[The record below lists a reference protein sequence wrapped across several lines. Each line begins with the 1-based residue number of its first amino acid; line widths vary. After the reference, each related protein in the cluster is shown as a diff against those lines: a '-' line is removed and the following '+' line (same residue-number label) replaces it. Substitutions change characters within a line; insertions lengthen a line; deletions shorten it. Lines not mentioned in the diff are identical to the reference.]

1 MKTVLIAAGALM
13 ITTAVHAEEAAAV
26 KPWQTS
32 AELGAITTSGN
43 TSGTSV
49 TGKIDARQDT
59 AHWSN
64 EYIVSAFFKEDR
76 KTDDDGVTYTEK
88 AAEKY
93 LVSAKG
99 GYKLDN
105 DHAKLFVLGSHT
117 RDEFGAYRDY
127 SLVAAGYGDRMYQ
140 GKSVVIDAEI
150 GPGYYVGKTSD
161 DLKEKGAMLR
171 TAASLDWT
179 ISDSAMFRQTVSYEA
194 GADNKRSIAESSLS
208 TKINGSMQMK
218 ASFLVQ
224 HDSRVPIGK
233 KSTDTQTSLTLV
245 YSF

>member
-1 MKTVLIAAGALM
+1 MKPVLLVPSLFLVA
-13 ITTAVHAEEAAAV
+13 TTAYAEPV

-49 TGKIDARQDT
+49 TGKIDARQET
-59 AHWSN
+59 THWSN
-64 EYIVSAFFKEDR
+64 EYIVSAFFKEDSKKDSNGNR
-76 KTDDDGVTYTEK
+76 YTEK

-93 LVSAKG
+93 SASAKG

-117 RDEFGAYRDY
+117 RDEFGAYLDY
-127 SLVAAGYGDRMYQ
+127 SLVAAGYGDRLYQ
-140 GKSVVIDAEI
+140 SKNVVIDAEV
-150 GPGYYVGKTSD
+150 GPGYYTGKTSE
-161 DLKEKGAMLR
+161 DLRENGMMLR

-179 ISDSAMFRQTVSYEA
+179 ISDSALFRQTVSYEA
-194 GADNKRSIAESSLS
+194 GADNKRSIAESSIS

-218 ASFLVQ
+218 AAFLVQ
-224 HDSRVPIGK
+224 HDSHVPAGK